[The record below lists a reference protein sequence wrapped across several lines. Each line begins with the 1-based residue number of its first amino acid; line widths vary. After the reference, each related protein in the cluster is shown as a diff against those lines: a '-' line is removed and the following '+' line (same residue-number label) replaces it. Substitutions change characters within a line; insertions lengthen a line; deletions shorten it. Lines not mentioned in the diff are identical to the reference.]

1 MMNES
6 MTGNHEHGKSRRAV
20 GLVFLMLASLFV
32 SAVPYASASHTT
44 QYAVQRDPLYI
55 SIGDLDCDGDND
67 IASGSGFGHFISF
80 LYNDGDGGFAD
91 RQDVQISNNDSFRAG
106 FRDVADGNRVE
117 ITDVDGDGVNDVIY
131 YQQNVRFVGESFI
144 CLLYTSPSPR
154 DQRGSRMPSSA

>member
-20 GLVFLMLASLFV
+20 GLVFLMLTSLFV

-55 SIGDLDCDGDND
+55 SIGDLNCDGDND

-80 LYNDGDGGFAD
+80 LYNDGNGGFAD

-106 FRDVADGNRVE
+106 FRDVADGNNR
-117 ITDVDGDGVNDVIY
+117 TD
-131 YQQNVRFVGESFI
+131 
-144 CLLYTSPSPR
+144 
-154 DQRGSRMPSSA
+154 